1 MLCAGQELGVEG
13 DHGAG
18 HLGVPGVIR
27 VDLVDGEPVLVTVD
41 RSGQGVGGRQA
52 QGSGTLMDET
62 VDGLEARTD
71 LQGGE
76 VGRDNDRGAPQPG
89 GEEGEVMV
97 DGLLDQLALGG
108 EEGAS
113 FRPRLMVTTSGSQR
127 RTASNQVVSR
137 QDGER

>member
-1 MLCAGQELGVEG
+1 
-13 DHGAG
+13 
-18 HLGVPGVIR
+18 
-27 VDLVDGEPVLVTVD
+27 
-41 RSGQGVGGRQA
+41 
-52 QGSGTLMDET
+52 MDET

-108 EEGAS
+108 EEGRVVQAQADGNDVGLTAQNRLQPGGVTAGRRALTSDYGDGSVLAS
-113 FRPRLMVTTSGSQR
+113 RW
-127 RTASNQVVSR
+127 
-137 QDGER
+137 